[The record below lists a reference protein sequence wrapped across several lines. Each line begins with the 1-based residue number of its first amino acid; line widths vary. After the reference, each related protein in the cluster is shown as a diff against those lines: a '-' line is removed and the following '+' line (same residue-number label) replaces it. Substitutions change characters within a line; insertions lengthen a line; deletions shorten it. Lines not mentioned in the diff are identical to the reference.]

1 MTEQWYY
8 QTWKPDSMWSNVMIL
23 YLSLMLREKEEKT
36 AKKFQEIE
44 KRKKDKENKK
54 GYCIIFIWKLTFANT
69 AVHMVDGVLFC
80 QQHDLL
86 RVKLHTCK
94 AFYINA
100 VLQMFLTTI
109 PFRKIILEL
118 ETKVDLDSILSITG
132 TI

>member
-1 MTEQWYY
+1 VETGQHVK
-8 QTWKPDSMWSNVMIL
+8 QCNDSIFITNV
-23 YLSLMLREKEEKT
+23 
-36 AKKFQEIE
+36 
-44 KRKKDKENKK
+44 KRKRREDGKEISRNRKDKKGQRKQGEKKK